1 MLGPRA
7 FAARG
12 PSTKEFL
19 MTVSAHQRNRALEPS
34 PLALIGG
41 VLALISSFL
50 AWDDMAGV
58 AYDDSFKIPLQFLW
72 DNDASGGF
80 KLGIPLVI
88 VAAVVALLSVSP
100 MTPVVFLRRLGGVLL
115 VAAVALFVVQLGR
128 RVGWDNLDVGVGPYL
143 AGAGG
148 LLALLAPSGLW
159 PVTRRRPQRT
169 AARAEA
175 APPPPPPGEA
185 PPAMSAGWYSSPE
198 GGGQR
203 YWDGKNWTEHRA
215 G

>member
-1 MLGPRA
+1 M
-7 FAARG
+7 AR
-12 PSTKEFL
+12 
-19 MTVSAHQRNRALEPS
+19 RRALEPS

-41 VLALISSFL
+41 VLAVISSFF
-50 AWDDMAGV
+50 AWDDVAGV
-58 AYDDSFKIPLQFLW
+58 AYDDSFNVPFEFLW
-72 DNDASGGF
+72 DEDASGGF

-88 VAAVVALLSVSP
+88 VAAVVALLSVSAIA
-100 MTPVVFLRRLGGVLL
+100 PVVFLRRLGGVLL
-115 VAAVALFVVQLGR
+115 LAAVALFVVQLGR

-159 PVTRRRPQRT
+159 PVTRGRPRRAP
-169 AARAEA
+169 ARPEA
-175 APPPPPPGEA
+175 TLPPPPPDEA
-185 PPAMSAGWYSSPE
+185 PRPMPAGWYSDPE

-203 YWDGKNWTEHRA
+203 YWDGKNWTEDRA